1 VTPTRLSLLAG
12 SMFSTVI
19 AACAIAVFTSCA
31 AAEAETFDWA
41 SVASLPSGSVPSSDE
56 IYSTPTGGLMRYS
69 RQNGTPSTAFFE
81 PGGQLGPEQLVDGS
95 STESVLGSV
104 AFLPDGAAAIS
115 YVYNGTLDLVV
126 REPNGAYGARLNGS
140 SDDPIVAFA
149 AREGEVMVAREDIGS
164 TNFKPQIKVSSFTV
178 EAGGFLTETGT
189 PTPVYE
195 LPASDTSVANIG
207 SVALALDADGRADLV
222 MHTEG
227 NTGNEVL
234 DFTRSTAGV
243 WGGARNLAAGLPEAA
258 KANGLEVA
266 VAPGGRALL
275 AFQTSKFPAPNSG
288 GADELATYVYESLRE
303 PGGTFSTPAQVVAL
317 AGQGGVGAE
326 TKVAQVATARSL

>member
-1 VTPTRLSLLAG
+1 MTPTRSSLLAG
-12 SMFSTVI
+12 RMLCIVF
-19 AACAIAVFTSCA
+19 AACAIAVFSFSA
-31 AAEAETFDWA
+31 AAEAETFNWA

-95 STESVLGSV
+95 SSESVLGSV

-126 REPNGAYGARLNGS
+126 REPNGAYGARLDGS
-140 SDDPIVAFA
+140 NDDPIVAFA

-178 EAGGFLTETGT
+178 ETGGFLTETGT

-227 NTGNEVL
+227 NAGNEVL

-258 KANGLEVA
+258 KANGLQVA

-275 AFQTSKFPAPNSG
+275 AFQTSKFYSS
-288 GADELATYVYESLRE
+288 GADERDTYVYESLRE
-303 PGGTFSTPAQVVAL
+303 PGGTFSTPA
-317 AGQGGVGAE
+317 
-326 TKVAQVATARSL
+326 